1 LTRDLTAAEGF
12 PSFLRLHR
20 PQEFQDVLRDSRD
33 GAGSGRRLQGR
44 GRWFMVAAR
53 PNGLGHSRLGI
64 IAARRAIPLA
74 VARNRQKRL
83 IREVFRATHAR
94 LPGLDV
100 VVRVAKPAEDR
111 GARQAAREEL
121 VKLLLAVVQ

>member
-1 LTRDLTAAEGF
+1 V
-12 PSFLRLHR
+12 RLHR

-33 GAGSGRRLQGR
+33 TAGPGRRRQAR
-44 GRWFMVAAR
+44 GRWSIVAAR

-64 IAARRAIPLA
+64 IAARRAVPLA

-83 IREVFRATHAR
+83 IREVFRAVHAH

-100 VVRVAKPAEDR
+100 VVKVVKAAEDR
-111 GARQAAREEL
+111 EARRAAREEL
-121 VKLLLAVVQ
+121 VKLLLALA